1 MPTKKPVLQ
10 VVIEQK
16 YYDKISELAKADERS
31 ASYIAKK
38 IIEQYFKELETKNP
52 EKDI

>member
-10 VVIEQK
+10 VVIEQE
-16 YYDKISELAKADERS
+16 YYDKISELAKTNDRS

-38 IIEQYFKELETKNP
+38 IIEEYFNKLENKNQQNA
-52 EKDI
+52 